1 MIESY
6 HCDSQF
12 LYFYNILLFKAYN
25 VYPIC
30 VRSWSLCWTGKDDS
44 ILRLK
49 CQNISEKQN
58 FLMLKLVGGTFPD
71 QPTAEVA
78 KQFRIVRL
86 ASPESNYTSNQGRQ
100 ILMK

>member
-1 MIESY
+1 M
-6 HCDSQF
+6 QNF
-12 LYFYNILLFKAYN
+12 LFF
-25 VYPIC
+25 
-30 VRSWSLCWTGKDDS
+30 
-44 ILRLK
+44 
-49 CQNISEKQN
+49 EKQN